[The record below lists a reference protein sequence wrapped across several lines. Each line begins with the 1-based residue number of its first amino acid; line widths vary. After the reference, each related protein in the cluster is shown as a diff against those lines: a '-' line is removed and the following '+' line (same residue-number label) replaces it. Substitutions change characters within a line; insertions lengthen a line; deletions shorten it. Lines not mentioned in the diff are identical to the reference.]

1 MRSFEPAR
9 EARTKEKN
17 NNKEKKWWL
26 LGYVAKPAT
35 ERDTKFPCH
44 KGKTPGSRTTVP
56 FSFGHDTPSRTW
68 HVSLCVATHPL
79 ASWSGNNLQERPH
92 GSDAARTCVSPC
104 QSSDGLVEA
113 PAEGAANVYPGA
125 NPPLHKQ
132 ETLCFSSRSL
142 QYQSPTPAGLV
153 Q

>member
-1 MRSFEPAR
+1 MRGHASASQLKR
-9 EARTKEKN
+9 KQLAGEAPWIRRRP
-17 NNKEKKWWL
+17 
-26 LGYVAKPAT
+26 YV
-35 ERDTKFPCH
+35 R
-44 KGKTPGSRTTVP
+44 
-56 FSFGHDTPSRTW
+56 
-68 HVSLCVATHPL
+68 VAL
-79 ASWSGNNLQERPH
+79 
-92 GSDAARTCVSPC
+92 
-104 QSSDGLVEA
+104 SDGLVEA